1 MNQAGVN
8 EKYKVSPFYVF
19 FLLHSMQTGL
29 GVLNF
34 QRDLAKTTGTD
45 GWISILLAGL
55 IVHILIW
62 LIYKIFS
69 IVPGDII
76 SANNHAFGKWIGNIF
91 SLLFI
96 LYFFALGM
104 TVIIGYINV
113 IHVWMFEEIPSW
125 AFALVFL
132 ILIYYICTG
141 GFRTI
146 TGIAFLTVIVSYWL
160 LIVPLYGFKYADFTS
175 FLPIFDHTLMEIMK
189 GTRSTSLSML
199 GFEMILMFYPF
210 IKNPEKSQKYA
221 HGGAL
226 ATTLLILLLYFV
238 STVFYSQKQ
247 LVLTLWPTLSL
258 TSVIEFPFIQRF
270 EYITVSWWAIVI
282 IPNMVIPLWAASRG
296 VKRLF
301 NVQQM
306 YPLWVMSI
314 IILLVSIFFFDVDS
328 LYVLNKIINPYSV
341 GFLVLYLPLLF
352 VLISIKKSRKRL

>member
-1 MNQAGVN
+1 MNQASVN

-19 FLLHSMQTGL
+19 FLVHTMQIGL

-34 QRDLAKTTGTD
+34 QRDLAKATGRD

-76 SANNHAFGKWIGNIF
+76 SANNYALGKWIGNFF

-96 LYFFALGM
+96 IYLFVLGM
-104 TVIIGYINV
+104 TIIIGYINV
-113 IHVWMFEEIPSW
+113 VHIWMFEEVPSW
-125 AFALVFL
+125 ALALVLL
-132 ILIYYICTG
+132 ILIYYINAG
-141 GFRTI
+141 GFRTV
-146 TGIAFLTVIVSYWL
+146 TGIAFLTVIGSYWL
-160 LIVPLYGFKYADFTS
+160 LFVPLYGFKYADFTS
-175 FLPIFDHTLMEIMK
+175 ILPIFDHTLIEIMK
-189 GTRSTSLSML
+189 GTRSISLSML

-210 IKNPEKSQKYA
+210 IKNAESSKKYA

-226 ATTLLILLLYFV
+226 ATTLLLLLIYFV

-247 LVLTLWPTLSL
+247 LALTLWPTLTL
-258 TSVIEFPFIQRF
+258 TSVIEFAFIQRF

-282 IPNMVIPLWAASRG
+282 ISNMVIPLWAASRG

-301 NVQQM
+301 NVQQK

-328 LYVLNKIINPYSV
+328 LYILNKIINPYSV
-341 GFLVLYLPLLF
+341 GFLVLYLPLLLVF
-352 VLISIKKSRKRL
+352 ISIKKRRERL

>member
-8 EKYKVSPFYVF
+8 EKYKVSPFYVY
-19 FLLHSMQTGL
+19 FLMHSMQTGL

-34 QRDLAKTTGTD
+34 QRDLAKATGTD
-45 GWISILLAGL
+45 GWISIILAGL

-76 SANNHAFGKWIGNIF
+76 SANNHAWGKWVGNFF

-96 LYFFALGM
+96 LYFFVLGM
-104 TVIIGYINV
+104 TIIIGYINV
-113 IHVWMFEEIPSW
+113 LHVWMFKEVPSW

-132 ILIYYICTG
+132 AMIYYIITG

-146 TGIAFLTVIVSYWL
+146 TGIAFLSVIVSFWL
-160 LIVPLYGFKYADFTS
+160 LFIPLYGFKYADFIS
-175 FLPIFDHTLMEIMK
+175 FLPIFDHTLIEIMK

-210 IKNPEKSQKYA
+210 IKNPEASQKYA

-226 ATTLLILLLYFV
+226 STTLLLLLLYFV

-247 LVLTLWPTLSL
+247 LALTLWPTLTL
-258 TSVIEFPFIQRF
+258 TSIIELPFIQRF
-270 EYITVSWWAIVI
+270 EYITVSWWNIVI
-282 IPNMVIPLWAASRG
+282 ITNMVLPLWAASRG
-296 VKRLF
+296 IKRLF
-301 NVQQM
+301 NVQQK
-306 YPLWVMSI
+306 YPLWVMFM
-314 IILLVSIFFFDVDS
+314 IILLVNIFFFDLES
-328 LYVLNKIINPYSV
+328 LHILNKMINPYSV
-341 GFLVLYLPLLF
+341 SFLVLYLPLLL
-352 VLISIKKSRKRL
+352 VLLSIKKWRKRL

>member
-8 EKYKVSPFYVF
+8 EKYKVSAFYVF
-19 FLLHSMQTGL
+19 FIMHSMQTGL

-45 GWISILLAGL
+45 GWISIILAGL

-76 SANNHAFGKWIGNIF
+76 SANNHAWGKWIGNLF
-91 SLLFI
+91 SLFFI
-96 LYFFALGM
+96 LYFFVLGM
-104 TVIIGYINV
+104 TIIIGYINV
-113 IHVWMFEEIPSW
+113 LHVWMLREVPSW

-132 ILIYYICTG
+132 ALIYYIISG

-146 TGIAFLTVIVSYWL
+146 TGIAFLSVMVSYWL
-160 LIVPLYGFKYADFTS
+160 LFVPLYGFKYADFTS
-175 FLPIFDHTLMEIMK
+175 FLPIFDHTLIEIMK

-210 IKNPEKSQKYA
+210 IKNPETSQKYA

-226 ATTLLILLLYFV
+226 STTLLLLLLYFV

-247 LVLTLWPTLSL
+247 LALTLWPTLSL
-258 TSVIEFPFIQRF
+258 TSIIELPFIQRF
-270 EYITVSWWAIVI
+270 EYITISWWYIVI
-282 IPNMVIPLWAASRG
+282 ITNMVLPLWAASRG
-296 VKRLF
+296 IKRLF
-301 NVQQM
+301 NVQQK
-306 YPLWVMSI
+306 YPLWVMFM
-314 IILLVSIFFFDVDS
+314 IILLVNIFFFDVES
-328 LYVLNKIINPYSV
+328 LHILNKMINPYSV
-341 GFLVLYLPLLF
+341 SFLVSYLPLLL
-352 VLISIKKSRKRL
+352 VLLSIKKWRKRL

>member
-8 EKYKVSPFYVF
+8 EKYKVSPFYVL
-19 FLLHSMQTGL
+19 FLVHSMQTGL

-34 QRDLAKTTGTD
+34 QRDLAKATGTD

-62 LIYKIFS
+62 IIYKIFS
-69 IVPGDII
+69 IVPGDLIY
-76 SANNHAFGKWIGNIF
+76 ANNQAWGKWIGNFF

-104 TVIIGYINV
+104 TIIIGYINV
-113 IHVWMFEEIPSW
+113 VHVWMFEEVPSW

-132 ILIYYICTG
+132 ILIYYIITG

-160 LIVPLYGFKYADFTS
+160 LIVPLYGFKYADFTDT
-175 FLPIFDHTLMEIMK
+175 LPIFDHTLLEIMQ

-210 IKNPEKSQKYA
+210 IKNAKKSQKYA

-226 ATTLLILLLYFV
+226 ATTFLILLIYFV
-238 STVFYSQKQ
+238 STVFYSQEQ

-270 EYITVSWWAIVI
+270 EYLTVSWWAIVI

-301 NVQQM
+301 NVQQK

-314 IILLVSIFFFDVDS
+314 IILLVNIFFFDVDS
-328 LYVLNKIINPYSV
+328 LFLLNKMINPYCV
-341 GFLVLYLPLLF
+341 FFLVLYLPLLLI
-352 VLISIKKSRKRL
+352 LISIKKWRKRL